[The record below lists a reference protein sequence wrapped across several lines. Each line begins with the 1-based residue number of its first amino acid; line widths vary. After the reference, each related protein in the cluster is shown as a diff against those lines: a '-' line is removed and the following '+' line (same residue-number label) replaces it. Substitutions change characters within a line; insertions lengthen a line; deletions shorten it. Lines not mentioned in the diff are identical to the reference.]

1 MLVYQSVCHSD
12 DIKSYILPCKPRFN
26 HSCWVPFFS
35 LEKRGS
41 GKLRS
46 RRRRKKGR
54 RRRSA
59 KKVGAD
65 CLVSPSNMAIL
76 WDFLRKLGFIT
87 NRYGDIMIAHY
98 WILHDCWFGSRT
110 LRRNCSSDGRSG
122 LWFRLVLGVLG
133 LYWYFNSLPW
143 NITVFQWIIPRWQ
156 FSITEHIPIS
166 LALSGKVKAV
176 AEEAGWLDLK
186 WRFSMVA

>member
-1 MLVYQSVCHSD
+1 MAQGSWEAEGEEKKEEEEGAQRRLELTGAGFT
-12 DIKSYILPCKPRFN
+12 IKHGDSMG
-26 HSCWVPFFS
+26 FS
-35 LEKRGS
+35 QEIGIYNQ
-41 GKLRS
+41 
-46 RRRRKKGR
+46 
-54 RRRSA
+54 
-59 KKVGAD
+59 
-65 CLVSPSNMAIL
+65 C
-76 WDFLRKLGFIT
+76 
-87 NRYGDIMIAHY
+87 YGDIMIAHY
-98 WILHDCWFGSRT
+98 WILHDCWFGSRS
-110 LRRNCSSDGRSG
+110 LRRNCSSDGHSG

>member
-1 MLVYQSVCHSD
+1 MINLCHSD
-12 DIKSYILPCKPRFN
+12 NIKSYILPCKPRVN
-26 HSCWVPFFS
+26 HSCWVQKKNARKTW
-35 LEKRGS
+35 LREAEKP
-41 GKLRS
+41 KEKKK
-46 RRRRKKGR
+46 RKK
-54 RRRSA
+54 
-59 KKVGAD
+59 KKERKEGWSWLE
-65 CLVSPSNMAIL
+65 LVSPSNMAIL

-87 NRYGDIMIAHY
+87 NCYGDIMIAHY
-98 WILHDCWFGSRT
+98 WILHDCWFGSRS
-110 LRRNCSSDGRSG
+110 LRRNCSSDGHSG